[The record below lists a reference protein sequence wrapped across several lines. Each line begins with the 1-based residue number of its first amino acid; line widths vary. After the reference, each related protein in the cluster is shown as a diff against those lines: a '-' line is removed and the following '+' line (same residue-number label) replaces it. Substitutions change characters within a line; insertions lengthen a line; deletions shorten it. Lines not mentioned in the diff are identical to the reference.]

1 MWSAAN
7 SLSCAE
13 RSPIMTAAPG
23 SISSDQRLSIVRSC
37 GKHKAVRS
45 QNRSIIDLVRFI
57 YQSPP
62 GWHGPLMGLSGW
74 VSSGL
79 SDAWANRDM
88 DFQGVTQSR
97 VRVDLH
103 RANDH
108 GPCARTHVDEH
119 ASTNHACP
127 PMSMHAQG

>member
-23 SISSDQRLSIVRSC
+23 SISPDQRLSIVRSC

-62 GWHGPLMGLSGW
+62 DWHGPLMGLSGW
-74 VSSGL
+74 IPSSVRIEKL
-79 SDAWANRDM
+79 S
-88 DFQGVTQSR
+88 
-97 VRVDLH
+97 LH
-103 RANDH
+103 LRNDRSERR
-108 GPCARTHVDEH
+108 PD
-119 ASTNHACP
+119 SD
-127 PMSMHAQG
+127 

>member
-62 GWHGPLMGLSGW
+62 GWHGPLMGLSGR
-74 VSSGL
+74 SEEHTSEL
-79 SDAWANRDM
+79 
-88 DFQGVTQSR
+88 QSR
-97 VRVDLH
+97 LH
-103 RANDH
+103 LVCRLLLEKKKE
-108 GPCARTHVDEH
+108 RFSKYTLYV
-119 ASTNHACP
+119 
-127 PMSMHAQG
+127 

>member
-1 MWSAAN
+1 MRPPTSTVFPHSICSTVPYSNPATRFH
-7 SLSCAE
+7 S
-13 RSPIMTAAPG
+13 SPNNPRPRKPTMT
-23 SISSDQRLSIVRSC
+23 ISSNAWTPLPP
-37 GKHKAVRS
+37 
-45 QNRSIIDLVRFI
+45 N
-57 YQSPP
+57 SPASARP
-62 GWHGPLMGLSGW
+62 
-74 VSSGL
+74 SSL

-127 PMSMHAQG
+127 PMNMHAQG

>member
-1 MWSAAN
+1 MWWAAN

-62 GWHGPLMGLSGW
+62 DWHGPLMGLSGW
-74 VSSGL
+74 VSSHIIRTIEYWDNERRRYPAYEHIAVLVAEQVTARFLNVIGL
-79 SDAWANRDM
+79 
-88 DFQGVTQSR
+88 
-97 VRVDLH
+97 
-103 RANDH
+103 
-108 GPCARTHVDEH
+108 
-119 ASTNHACP
+119 
-127 PMSMHAQG
+127 